1 MKNKT
6 TIPKCWTDHQGLNDN
21 NIMHVQKELEIL
33 LLLLQKKG
41 RKMTIQLL
49 QGVHEGNLL
58 ITLQNK
64 IIISRFQKIYVF
76 KQFTYNQKQTITT
89 V

>member
-1 MKNKT
+1 MKNKI
-6 TIPKCWTDHQGLNDN
+6 TIPKCSTDHPGLNDD
-21 NIMHVQKELEIL
+21 NIMQVQKELEIL

-64 IIISRFQKIYVF
+64 IISRFHKIYVF
-76 KQFTYNQKQTITT
+76 KQFTYNQKHTITT
-89 V
+89 I